1 MSIKNTIGLKSLES
15 DQVKD
20 TDFEYLN
27 ILENKPFA
35 NRNQIR
41 SIYQVPKKTL
51 SDNIKRLKVDGLVKG
66 VQIRLVAKDGKQRL
80 QEVFDLNEVIA
91 IGFRLRSDKA
101 IQLQRFAANN
111 LQEQLKINQAKNRS
125 LEIELSRLWNKMD
138 IKDLYR

>member
-1 MSIKNTIGLKSLES
+1 MSINNTIGLKSLES

-20 TDFEYLN
+20 TNLDYLN

-35 NRNQIR
+35 TRNQLR
-41 SIYQVPKKTL
+41 NIYKVQKKTL

-66 VQIRLVAKDGKQRL
+66 VQIRLLAKDGKQRI

-91 IGFRLRSDKA
+91 IGFRLRSDTA
-101 IQLQRFAANN
+101 IKLQRYAANN
-111 LQEQLKINQAKNRS
+111 LQEQLKINQAKNKS
-125 LEIELSRLWNKMD
+125 LELEIGRLWNKMD